1 MQFSTRTVL
10 LICTECGLALSE
22 ISPKKRCHLN
32 GCICC
37 PKTSKP
43 TFWFLLTAFLVLA
56 ILFVQ
61 ASMISLLF
69 FSCIFHSF
77 AAVLFCGNFTSNN
90 DLWMVVLLNGYFS
103 VWMND
108 FLLKCVLGKTFD
120 EVQTNF
126 LSVHQFLPAYYP
138 VNSTDIWLQA
148 VQTKVKKANSFFFF
162 CSELLRTVTIPS
174 CV

>member
-1 MQFSTRTVL
+1 
-10 LICTECGLALSE
+10 
-22 ISPKKRCHLN
+22 
-32 GCICC
+32 
-37 PKTSKP
+37 
-43 TFWFLLTAFLVLA
+43 
-56 ILFVQ
+56 
-61 ASMISLLF
+61 
-69 FSCIFHSF
+69 
-77 AAVLFCGNFTSNN
+77 
-90 DLWMVVLLNGYFS
+90 MVVLLNGYFS